1 MDDIEILNKQLPP
14 GIKAVPTVHG
24 VRFTVRTSFKGKKE
38 SLGTFTSQDAA
49 IRALVEY
56 KIKKSYTTAA
66 NNVADIVTHTM
77 ASMHA
82 RKQQA
87 VQEEK
92 RKTPLASQ
100 IEALHEYLTTVGS
113 AAIGDGV
120 TPITITN
127 ADDTITQICSE
138 AVSAVFF
145 EMFGMMPEG
154 ASKKAKKSMSQAGML
169 DGGNDDDR
177 FASFFGSSNE
187 EASDF

>member
-56 KIKKSYTTAA
+56 KIKKSYTT
-66 NNVADIVTHTM
+66 VTHTM